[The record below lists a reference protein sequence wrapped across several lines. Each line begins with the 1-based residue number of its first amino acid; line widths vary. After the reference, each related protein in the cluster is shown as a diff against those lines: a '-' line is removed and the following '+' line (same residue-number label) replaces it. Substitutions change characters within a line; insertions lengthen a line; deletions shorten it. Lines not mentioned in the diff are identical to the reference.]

1 MGGGEGYHGSS
12 SEVSVLVEGS
22 GCLLKNM
29 IVKVVIDIPLFH
41 HCRSY
46 EDPSPAFCV
55 VSDNVNSLILGIQ
68 CSLRRGINL
77 NCKFNVEFRLDVF
90 SYLFSGKGSLPP
102 SGKGKLYN
110 LDDFNPTFFP
120 INWFIVYDK
129 LGNGCKVDF
138 PVRLESKLKWSPAL
152 YDKLPNGTVV
162 VRKKIFSE
170 IVVVTLVKKRC

>member
-1 MGGGEGYHGSS
+1 MGGGGGYHGSS
-12 SEVSVLVEGS
+12 SEVSVI

-46 EDPSPAFCV
+46 EDPSPAFRV
-55 VSDNVNSLILGIQ
+55 VSDNVSSLILGIQ

-120 INWFIVYDK
+120 VNWFIVYDK

-152 YDKLPNGTVV
+152 YDKLSNG
-162 VRKKIFSE
+162 S
-170 IVVVTLVKKRC
+170 CS